1 MRTKTLATIG
11 YTAPEYGIEGEISAK
26 SDVYSYGIMLME
38 TFTKK
43 KPTDEIFVGELS
55 LKRWVNDLLPNSL
68 VEVVDKILLIGEE
81 KHFAAKEQC
90 LFSIFILALECTM
103 ESPEKRINTKD
114 IVTRLLKIRDTL
126 SKRIAK
132 FKLILFAFI
141 DSYFE
146 FM

>member
-1 MRTKTLATIG
+1 MQTKTLATIG
-11 YTAPEYGIEGEISAK
+11 YTALEYGIEGEISAK
-26 SDVYSYGIMLME
+26 SDVYSDGIMLME

-55 LKRWVNDLLPNSL
+55 LKCWVNDLLPNSL

-90 LFSIFILALECTM
+90 LFSISILALECTM

-126 SKRIAK
+126 SKRIGN
-132 FKLILFAFI
+132 L
-141 DSYFE
+141 S
-146 FM
+146 

>member
-1 MRTKTLATIG
+1 M
-11 YTAPEYGIEGEISAK
+11 EI
-26 SDVYSYGIMLME
+26 
-38 TFTKK
+38 FTKK
-43 KPTDEIFVGELS
+43 KPIDEIFVGELS